1 MVAYLCLLRER
12 SMERSKIASAP
23 ATAPTSSDLDVFS
36 IRSLVHM
43 IEIYFTC
50 VSLILIFF
58 FKYSGSVVEAPSGKV
73 LPSELKILK
82 NKKVV
87 YVYFPIDAQNI
98 HVTDP
103 GLRGIFLGMNEV

>member
-1 MVAYLCLLRER
+1 MHPLPSLTLGGHKYPSGPYIGLIP
-12 SMERSKIASAP
+12 SFPIS
-23 ATAPTSSDLDVFS
+23 TSTSTVGDLDVFS

-43 IEIYFTC
+43 IKIYFTC
-50 VSLILIFF
+50 VSLILNF
-58 FKYSGSVVEAPSGKV
+58 FKYSGSVAEAPSGKV
-73 LPSELKILK
+73 LSSELKILQ

-103 GLRGIFLGMNEV
+103 GFKNKN

>member
-23 ATAPTSSDLDVFS
+23 ATAPTSSDLDVLS

-58 FKYSGSVVEAPSGKV
+58 KYSGSVAEAPSGKV
-73 LPSELKILK
+73 LPSELKIYK

-87 YVYFPIDAQNI
+87 YIFFSIGAQST

-103 GLRGIFLGMNEV
+103 GLRN

>member
-43 IEIYFTC
+43 IKIYFTC
-50 VSLILIFF
+50 VSLILNF
-58 FKYSGSVVEAPSGKV
+58 FKYSGSVAEAPSGKV
-73 LPSELKILK
+73 LSSELKILQ

-103 GLRGIFLGMNEV
+103 GFKNKN